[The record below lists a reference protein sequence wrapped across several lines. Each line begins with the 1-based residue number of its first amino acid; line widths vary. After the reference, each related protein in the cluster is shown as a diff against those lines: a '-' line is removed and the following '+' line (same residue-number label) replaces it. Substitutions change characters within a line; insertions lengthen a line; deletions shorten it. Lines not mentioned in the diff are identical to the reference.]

1 MKRVRLTMS
10 QALVK
15 FLDNQYIECDGVET
29 KFVSGMFG
37 IFGHGCVVG
46 VGQALEQGGHNLK
59 FYQGKNE
66 QNMALAAVAY
76 AKQMDRKAIIPCVS
90 SIGPGATNMV
100 TACGCATANRIP
112 LLVLPGD
119 TFACP
124 GPRPC
129 WLPSPDRQYPQTQW
143 QQAEFFDNYGRTVT
157 DAFKGVCHYFDR
169 ILRPEQLMTACINA
183 MRVLT
188 DPADT
193 GAVCLAMPQDVE
205 GEAYDYPVSFFAK
218 RVWRLERRPATEA
231 ALADAAEAI
240 RKAKRPMMICGGGV
254 RYSEAHAEFLH
265 FAETFGIPYGETQA
279 GKSATDWLHPLNLG
293 GVGTTGCSAANE
305 IARKADLVIGVGTR
319 YTDFT
324 TASKWLFKDTCKF
337 VNINVSEFQSLK
349 MEAVPVVADA
359 KEALPRLEK
368 LLEGYQTAYKD
379 EVKVAKEKWID
390 ELNRLDHITFSDKK
404 SWKPEINDA
413 NADSAKRFAQDVNA
427 QLTQTSALG
436 AINAMMSEGDVAIG
450 AAGSLPGDMQRMW
463 RPTGVDTYNM
473 EYGYSTMGYEVAG
486 ALGVKLAI
494 GDKHE
499 VYSFCG
505 DGSFNMLHGE
515 LITACQEHKKI
526 NICLFDNASFGC
538 INNLQVGHGN
548 VTLCTEL
555 RYRNKD
561 GLFGNFMNI
570 DYAKVAEAYGCKSYT
585 VRTMEELVAAFE
597 DAKKVKNIPVLFD
610 IKVLPKTMTD
620 GYSSWWRVGDTEV
633 SERKENL
640 AAYADLQA
648 HLKEVRKY

>member
-1 MKRVRLTMS
+1 
-10 QALVK
+10 
-15 FLDNQYIECDGVET
+15 
-29 KFVSGMFG
+29 
-37 IFGHGCVVG
+37 
-46 VGQALEQGGHNLK
+46 
-59 FYQGKNE
+59 
-66 QNMALAAVAY
+66 
-76 AKQMDRKAIIPCVS
+76 
-90 SIGPGATNMV
+90 
-100 TACGCATANRIP
+100 
-112 LLVLPGD
+112 
-119 TFACP
+119 
-124 GPRPC
+124 
-129 WLPSPDRQYPQTQW
+129 
-143 QQAEFFDNYGRTVT
+143 
-157 DAFKGVCHYFDR
+157 
-169 ILRPEQLMTACINA
+169 
-183 MRVLT
+183 
-188 DPADT
+188 
-193 GAVCLAMPQDVE
+193 
-205 GEAYDYPVSFFAK
+205 
-218 RVWRLERRPATEA
+218 
-231 ALADAAEAI
+231 
-240 RKAKRPMMICGGGV
+240 
-254 RYSEAHAEFLH
+254 
-265 FAETFGIPYGETQA
+265 
-279 GKSATDWLHPLNLG
+279 
-293 GVGTTGCSAANE
+293 
-305 IARKADLVIGVGTR
+305 
-319 YTDFT
+319 
-324 TASKWLFKDTCKF
+324 
-337 VNINVSEFQSLK
+337 

-413 NADSAKRFAQDVNA
+413 NADSAKHFAQDVNA

-555 RYRNKD
+555 RYRSKD
-561 GLFGNFMNI
+561 GLFGDFLNI
-570 DYAKVAEAYGCKSYT
+570 DYAKVAEGYGCKSYSI
-585 VRTMEELVAAFE
+585 RTMEELAAAFE
-597 DAKKVKNIPVLFD
+597 DAKKVKDRPVLFD

-620 GYSSWWRVGDTEV
+620 GYGSWWRVGDTEV
-633 SERKENL
+633 SERPENL
-640 AAYADLQA
+640 AAYQD
-648 HLKEVRKY
+648 HLDHVRDARKY